1 MITPSRRPAPL
12 ALLAATALSLA
23 SLAAC
28 GKKAEAPADGTTA
41 AQTIG
46 PDNVAV
52 AVSDTLSSGPSLSG
66 TLAADREARLRAEV
80 PGAVLETYVDAGQRV
95 SAGTVLARIDDAAVR
110 DAAISARSAVTQATV
125 AAQQA
130 EKELQRARSLAAAG
144 AIADRDVE
152 SAERANLSAQAGLAD
167 AKARLSSAEKNL
179 RNTQVRA
186 PFAGIVAEK
195 SVSPGDIVSPGAA
208 MFTVID
214 PRSLRVE
221 ASVPAI
227 AIGDVRVGAPVTF
240 TVNGADRTLQ
250 GRITRI
256 APMVNPQTKQVA
268 IQASVPND
276 AGVLVAGLFV
286 EGRVASQKRVGV
298 LVPEQAV
305 DQTGGVVPSVMRLKG
320 GKVEK
325 VDVQLGLRD
334 DVAERVEVTTGLA
347 AGDTVLLGAA
357 RGISVG
363 VSVTVSAP
371 TDAAAGRAAAKAVAP
386 NAPAPAPDAASGKKN

>member
-1 MITPSRRPAPL
+1 MTTLPRRTAPL
-12 ALLAATALSLA
+12 ALFAVTALSLA
-23 SLAAC
+23 TLAAC
-28 GKKAEAPADGTTA
+28 DKKSDAPADNQAVT
-41 AQTIG
+41 QTVG
-46 PDNVAV
+46 PDNIAV
-52 AVSDTLSSGPSLSG
+52 ASSDTLSSGPAISG
-66 TLAADREARLRAEV
+66 TLTADREARLRAEV
-80 PGAVLETYVDAGQRV
+80 AGPVLQTFVDAGQQV
-95 SAGTVLARIDDAAVR
+95 SAGTVLARIDDSAVR
-110 DAAISARSAVTQATV
+110 DASISARSAVTQATV

-144 AIADRDVE
+144 AIAERDVE
-152 SAERANLSAQAGLAD
+152 SAERASLGAQAQLDD
-167 AKARLSSAEKNL
+167 AKARLSSAEKSL

-195 SVSPGDIVSPGAA
+195 SVSPGDIVAPGAA

-221 ASVPAI
+221 ASVPA
-227 AIGDVRVGAPVTF
+227 AALGDVRIGAPVTF
-240 TVNGADRTLQ
+240 TVNGSDRELQ

-268 IQASVPND
+268 IQASVPNN

-286 EGRVASQKRVGV
+286 EGRVASQKRLGV

-334 DVAERVEVTTGLA
+334 EDAERVEVTSGLA

-363 VSVTVSAP
+363 VSVTISAP
-371 TDAAAGRAAAKAVAP
+371 TDAAAKNATAKAVAP
-386 NAPAPAPDAASGKKN
+386 TADSTPKAKN

>member
-1 MITPSRRPAPL
+1 MNISPRRPAPL
-12 ALLAATALSLA
+12 MRFAVTAVA
-23 SLAAC
+23 FTSLAAC
-28 GKKAEAPADGTTA
+28 GKTSDAPAESQA
-41 AQTIG
+41 LVQTVG
-46 PDNVAV
+46 PDNVAI
-52 AVSDTLSSGPSLSG
+52 AASDTLSSGPAISG

-80 PGAVLETYVDAGQRV
+80 PGAVLQTFVDAGQPV

-130 EKELQRARSLAAAG
+130 DKELQRARALAAAG

-152 SAERANLSAQAGLAD
+152 SAERAQLAAQAGLAD
-167 AKARLSSAEKNL
+167 AQARLSSAEKNL

-221 ASVPAI
+221 ASVPAV
-227 AIGDVRVGAPVTF
+227 ALGDIRIGAPVTF
-240 TVNGADRTLQ
+240 TVNGADRTLE

-256 APMVNPQTKQVA
+256 APMVNAQTRQVA
-268 IQASVPND
+268 IQATVPNN
-276 AGVLVAGLFV
+276 AGALVAGLFV
-286 EGRVASQKRVGV
+286 DGRVAAQKRLGV

-305 DQTGGVVPSVMRLKG
+305 DQTGGVVPSVMRLKA
-320 GKVEK
+320 GKVER
-325 VDVQLGLRD
+325 VEVQLGLRD
-334 DVAERVEVTTGLA
+334 EEAERVEITSGLA

-371 TDAAAGRAAAKAVAP
+371 ADAAAKSATAKAVAP
-386 NAPAPAPDAASGKKN
+386 AADSAPKN

>member
-1 MITPSRRPAPL
+1 MTSLSRRPAPL
-12 ALLAATALSLA
+12 ALLAASTVALA

-28 GKKAEAPADGTTA
+28 GKKTDAPADSGATS
-41 AQTIG
+41 QIVG
-46 PDNVAV
+46 PENIAV
-52 AVSDTLSSGPSLSG
+52 ATADTLSSGPSISG

-80 PGAVLETYVDAGQRV
+80 AGAVLQTFVDAGQPV
-95 SAGTVLARIDDAAVR
+95 SAGTVLARIDDSAVR
-110 DAAISARSAVTQATV
+110 DAAISARSAVTQASV

-130 EKELQRARSLAAAG
+130 ERELQRARSLAAAG

-152 SAERANLSAQAGLAD
+152 AAERANLSAQAGLAD
-167 AKARLSSAEKNL
+167 AQARLSSAEKNL

-186 PFAGIVAEK
+186 PFAGVVAEK
-195 SVSPGDIVSPGAA
+195 AVSPGDIVAPGAA

-221 ASVPAI
+221 ASVPAV
-227 AIGDVRVGAPVTF
+227 ALGDVRVGAPVTF
-240 TVNGADRTLQ
+240 TVNGSDRALE
-250 GRITRI
+250 GRITRV
-256 APMVNPQTKQVA
+256 APMVNAQTKQVA
-268 IQASVPND
+268 IQASVPNN

-286 EGRVASQKRVGV
+286 EGRVAAQKRLGV

-305 DQTGGVVPSVMRLKG
+305 DQTGITPSVMRLKG

-334 DVAERVEVTTGLA
+334 DIAERLEVTTGLA
-347 AGDTVLLGAA
+347 SGDTVLLGAA

-363 VSVTVSAP
+363 VTVTVQAP
-371 TDAAAGRAAAKAVAP
+371 TDAAAKA
-386 NAPAPAPDAASGKKN
+386 APAKTVTSVSDTAKPTPKN